1 MLNET
6 LATNYFKQSWR
17 YRIYVERVDDN
28 TMLVCDGD
36 VILKVAPS
44 FKLFNDRSMFPEL
57 PAEGECCMYSKTM
70 GNSKSTVE
78 PRQLIE
84 RLLRKDID
92 EAVITSWVLLDNMV
106 PARLLHIGDIP
117 ILIRQQQLVWF
128 DKTIKAFSDNRDTPV
143 ILTDDWLR
151 PCFENVLAVLGRY
164 KPKTYDKFPAVR
176 MFSEE

>member
-6 LATNYFKQSWR
+6 LITNYFKQSWK
-17 YRIYVERVDDN
+17 YRIYVEQVDAS

-36 VILKVAPS
+36 VILKVTPD

-57 PAEGECCMYSKTM
+57 PTEGESHTYSKTM
-70 GNSKSTVE
+70 GNNKATLEIKKLVE
-78 PRQLIE
+78 QI
-84 RLLRKDID
+84 LRKDIE

-117 ILIRQQQLVWF
+117 ILVTQKHLDWF
-128 DKTIKAFSDNRDTPV
+128 DKTIKAFSDRDTPV
-143 ILTDDWLR
+143 ILTNDCTR
-151 PCFENVLAVLGRY
+151 PYFENVIAVLERY